1 MRGRLSHARAS
12 CVSRCA
18 SGNASSPA
26 RPGPLMCCSCSSDNT
41 QQGHGRW
48 STDVVNSFRIW
59 TGSPSCSCARDNFR
73 PTTNTL
79 LVYEGCLHGINS
91 RSRLQVLSKK
101 KSAQLYTCN
110 EGASMED
117 TLSSCSSYSL
127 GRIRLDLLPSSG
139 MALFSLLR
147 RLRSSSGRGEG
158 RGLCSRASMYR
169 YRRYIVPS
177 APDMIAPAPGAWA
190 VSPSRGISHGAR
202 RYQSYQTRAS
212 FYLLALARRLVGDRL
227 RLRASDLP
235 ECQATATG
243 VQSGPSPLLELKRV
257 SALRN

>member
-101 KSAQLYTCN
+101 KCPTIYMQ
-110 EGASMED
+110 
-117 TLSSCSSYSL
+117 
-127 GRIRLDLLPSSG
+127 
-139 MALFSLLR
+139 R
-147 RLRSSSGRGEG
+147 RGFHG
-158 RGLCSRASMYR
+158 
-169 YRRYIVPS
+169 RYIVILLVVLVGTYPPGLF
-177 APDMIAPAPGAWA
+177 AQFRHGPIQPAQTLAKQQW
-190 VSPSRGISHGAR
+190 SRGGPRALLTSLDVPIS
-202 RYQSYQTRAS
+202 
-212 FYLLALARRLVGDRL
+212 
-227 RLRASDLP
+227 
-235 ECQATATG
+235 
-243 VQSGPSPLLELKRV
+243 
-257 SALRN
+257 

>member
-101 KSAQLYTCN
+101 KVPKYIHATK
-110 EGASMED
+110 G
-117 TLSSCSSYSL
+117 
-127 GRIRLDLLPSSG
+127 LPWKIH
-139 MALFSLLR
+139 
-147 RLRSSSGRGEG
+147 
-158 RGLCSRASMYR
+158 C
-169 YRRYIVPS
+169 
-177 APDMIAPAPGAWA
+177 
-190 VSPSRGISHGAR
+190 H
-202 RYQSYQTRAS
+202 
-212 FYLLALARRLVGDRL
+212 LARRTRWD
-227 RLRASDLP
+227 
-235 ECQATATG
+235 
-243 VQSGPSPLLELKRV
+243 V
-257 SALRN
+257 SAWTFCPVQAWPYSACSDACEAAVVEGRAEGFAHEPRCTDIVGT

>member
-1 MRGRLSHARAS
+1 MLEQVASHVARQATLHRQPGQAPS
-12 CVSRCA
+12 CVV
-18 SGNASSPA
+18 PA
-26 RPGPLMCCSCSSDNT
+26 
-41 QQGHGRW
+41 
-48 STDVVNSFRIW
+48 
-59 TGSPSCSCARDNFR
+59 A
-73 PTTNTL
+73 PTTLNKATGAGPRML
-79 LVYEGCLHGINS
+79 STRSAYGPGHPLAVAHATTSDLPQTRCSYTRAACMASTPGAGC
-91 RSRLQVLSKK
+91 RYCPK

-117 TLSSCSSYSL
+117 KLSSCSSYSL
-127 GRIRLDLLPSSG
+127 GRIRLDFLPSSG

-169 YRRYIVPS
+169 YHRYIVPS